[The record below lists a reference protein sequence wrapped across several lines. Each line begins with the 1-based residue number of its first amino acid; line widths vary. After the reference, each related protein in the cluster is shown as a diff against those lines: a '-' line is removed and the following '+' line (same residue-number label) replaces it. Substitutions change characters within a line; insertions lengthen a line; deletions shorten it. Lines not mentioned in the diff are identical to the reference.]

1 MAGPSELRQHAAQ
14 CLEHAQAIKDPKAR
28 NAWLETALG
37 WLKLAGTK
45 ERHFTGQQQQQI
57 QPEDSSNGGPR

>member
-1 MAGPSELRQHAAQ
+1 MPG
-14 CLEHAQAIKDPKAR
+14 HAQAIKDPKAR